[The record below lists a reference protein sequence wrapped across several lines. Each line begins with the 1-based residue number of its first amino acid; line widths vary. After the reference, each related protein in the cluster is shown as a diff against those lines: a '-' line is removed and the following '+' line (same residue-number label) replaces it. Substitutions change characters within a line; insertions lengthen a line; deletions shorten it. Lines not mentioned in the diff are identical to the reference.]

1 MKNPVHPGEIL
12 REDVMVKLDMSV
24 GDVAEALGVSRVA
37 FSRVLHEN
45 ARITPNMALRLEAAG
60 VGTARA
66 WLAMQTAFDLAQ
78 AQASADFTV
87 RRLNPVT

>member
-1 MKNPVHPGEIL
+1 M
-12 REDVMVKLDMSV
+12 REDVMVELDMAV

-37 FSRVLHEN
+37 FSRVLHEHV
-45 ARITPNMALRLEAAG
+45 RITPNMALRLEVAG

-66 WLAMQTAFDLAQ
+66 WLAMQTAYDLAQ

-87 RRLNPVT
+87 RRLNPVA

>member
-12 REDVMVKLDMSV
+12 REDVMVELDMTV

-37 FSRVLHEN
+37 FSRVLHEHV
-45 ARITPNMALRLEAAG
+45 RITPNMALRLEVAG

-66 WLAMQTAFDLAQ
+66 WLAMQTAYDLAQ

-87 RRLNPVT
+87 RRLNPVA

>member
-12 REDVMVKLDMSV
+12 REDVMVELDMAV

-37 FSRVLHEN
+37 FSRVLHEHV
-45 ARITPNMALRLEAAG
+45 RITPNMALRLEVAG

-66 WLAMQTAFDLAQ
+66 WLAMQTAYDLAQ

-87 RRLNPVT
+87 RRLNPVA